1 MNCVDNTTHAT
12 CTAITAGTPFT
23 YVANPQDITAPVVTL
38 SLSGSTSPTNTGF
51 TIVSTFSEP
60 VFGVNLSKY
69 VISNGIA
76 SNFTAIDNTG
86 SGFSTTQTIYIT
98 PTANGLVTI
107 NMPSQAGVDYGG
119 NESNAATQISVNYDI
134 VSPTVTLT
142 TVPTG
147 ITTVSGSFT
156 TRATFSEPVS
166 GFSASGFVVSNAS
179 VSGFS
184 PLSSTIYQA
193 TITPINAGSLTV
205 SVPAISA
212 IDIATNPNTLSNTLN
227 ITVLDTIAPVV
238 TLIGSSSQSITQGNA
253 YIEQTATWIDYVDGT
268 GAINPASSGTVDTST
283 LGTYTLEYYY
293 TDVAG
298 NLSNSVTRTV
308 TVVSAPDTTPPV
320 VTLSGSASMTIAHNS
335 IFSDPG
341 AIWTDNFDGTAVI
354 NPASSGTV
362 DTTTLGTYT
371 LEYSYTDFAG
381 NISNTVTRTVTV
393 TDQSAPVVTLVGSA
407 TISIM
412 QGSPYSEQ

>member
-1 MNCVDNTTHAT
+1 M
-12 CTAITAGTPFT
+12 
-23 YVANPQDITAPVVTL
+23 
-38 SLSGSTSPTNTGF
+38 
-51 TIVSTFSEP
+51 
-60 VFGVNLSKY
+60 
-69 VISNGIA
+69 
-76 SNFTAIDNTG
+76 
-86 SGFSTTQTIYIT
+86 
-98 PTANGLVTI
+98 
-107 NMPSQAGVDYGG
+107 
-119 NESNAATQISVNYDI
+119 
-134 VSPTVTLT
+134 
-142 TVPTG
+142 
-147 ITTVSGSFT
+147 
-156 TRATFSEPVS
+156 
-166 GFSASGFVVSNAS
+166 
-179 VSGFS
+179 
-184 PLSSTIYQA
+184 
-193 TITPINAGSLTV
+193 
-205 SVPAISA
+205 
-212 IDIATNPNTLSNTLN
+212 
-227 ITVLDTIAPVV
+227 
-238 TLIGSSSQSITQGNA
+238 
-253 YIEQTATWIDYVDGT
+253 DGT